1 MIKIYL
7 NYLLRIFKPNL
18 ITIHFK
24 IGKKIF
30 YLIFYLIKK
39 DYY

>member
-7 NYLLRIFKPNL
+7 NYLLRNFKSNL
-18 ITIHFK
+18 ITINFK

-30 YLIFYLIKK
+30 YLIFYLNKK
-39 DYY
+39 DNY